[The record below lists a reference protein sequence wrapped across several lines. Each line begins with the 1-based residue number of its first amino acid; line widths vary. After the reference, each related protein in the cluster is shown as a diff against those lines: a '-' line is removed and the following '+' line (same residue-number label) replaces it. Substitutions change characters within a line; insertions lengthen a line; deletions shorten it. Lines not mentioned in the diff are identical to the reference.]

1 MDFLKMKKQ
10 ETYFAF
16 RYEKMPKNFMD
27 QLAFC
32 NMLNIFK
39 VLKILVSTV

>member
-10 ETYFAF
+10 ETYFAEQNAEF
-16 RYEKMPKNFMD
+16 YGPIGP
-27 QLAFC
+27 FC

-39 VLKILVSTV
+39 VLKILVSIV